1 MPLVRASYAV
11 DYSYL
16 IGKVVFSWNDGVP
29 EPSLSGSF
37 SVFGILPIKGARTIR
52 LTQTGGGV
60 NATAYKSDGT
70 SKTVNIGA
78 VEDIQDYD
86 RIEFS
91 FAHSTTFGSNGAVTV
106 ADID

>member
-16 IGKVVFSWNDGVP
+16 IGKVVFSWSQAT
-29 EPSLSGSF
+29 EPHIDGSF
-37 SVFGILPIKGARTIR
+37 SVFGILPIKGARTIH
-52 LTQTGGGV
+52 LTQTGINV

-70 SKTVNIGA
+70 SKTVNFGA

-91 FAHSTTFGSNGAVTV
+91 HYHSTTFGSNGAVTV